1 MSILSS
7 IIQSILQ
14 AIFEILPISAS
25 AHSAA
30 FHEFAGRADGT
41 CSAITGI
48 VHMGIAVGIN
58 VFARLFK
65 EFIATFSDMLSK
77 SLKGSSKKPAR
88 RFMYQTMISFV
99 PLLLWLI
106 PFGKSG
112 FLFTVLHKT
121 SYNGTLLDE
130 GIFMLL
136 TGALVLAAAR
146 QLGLSRN
153 DKSISFGLAVLVGFL
168 ILLMLPMSGF
178 SLLCGIFSVL
188 VLCGVARRPA
198 LRYALV
204 ITAPVMLVYGIVETC
219 IGESAGVVAGIL
231 AAVISV
237 VVSFLAVKVL
247 RFIIKNN
254 YFKYFGIYDLGFGF
268 IIGVVG
274 IFQLAL
280 N

>member
-48 VHMGIAVGIN
+48 VHMGIAVGIIAATFN

-254 YFKYFGIYDLGFGF
+254 YF
-268 IIGVVG
+268 
-274 IFQLAL
+274 
-280 N
+280 